1 MVTERNAKTPHSSF
15 AQRRPASVIVKP
27 HQNDPDK

>member
-15 AQRRPASVIVKP
+15 AQGRTASVIVKP
-27 HQNDPDK
+27 PKYDPDK